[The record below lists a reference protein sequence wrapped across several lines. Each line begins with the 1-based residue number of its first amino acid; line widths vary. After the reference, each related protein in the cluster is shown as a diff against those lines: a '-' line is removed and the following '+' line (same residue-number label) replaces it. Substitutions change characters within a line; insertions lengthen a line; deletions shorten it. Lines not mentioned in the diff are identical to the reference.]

1 MRRRRGISTKTLVAL
16 LSLVLLLGCSLGG
29 TLAWLADS
37 TGPVTNTFTVGDID
51 ITLVETTEDYKIVPG
66 VNIAKDP
73 KVTVEGGSEA
83 CWLFVKVD
91 EANWP
96 EFKEDDGTTRKVK
109 YAIATDW
116 TKLTGV
122 EGVDNVYYRK
132 VDAETAKAGH
142 EYPVLEGNKVTVS
155 NTLTKSEVQGIGT
168 GENAPTLTFTA
179 YAVQQEGVDTPQKA
193 WEIAQDAS
201 VSTT

>member
-73 KVTVEGGSEA
+73 KVTVKANSEA

-109 YAIATDW
+109 YAIAADW

-122 EGVDNVYYRK
+122 EGVDNVYYRQ
-132 VDAETAKAGH
+132 VGASDNVQEFYVLAG
-142 EYPVLEGNKVTVS
+142 NTVTVS
-155 NTLTKSEVQGIGT
+155 STLTK
-168 GENAPTLTFTA
+168 GELQQLTTDPTLTFTA
-179 YAVQQEGVDTPQKA
+179 YAVQQEGVADAKTA
-193 WEIAQDAS
+193 WGIAQDTSA
-201 VSTT
+201 T

>member
-1 MRRRRGISTKTLVAL
+1 MRRRRGVSTKTLVAL

-37 TGPVTNTFTVGDID
+37 TGPVTNTFTVGDIE
-51 ITLVETTEDYKIVPG
+51 IELTETQREYKIVPG
-66 VNIAKDP
+66 VNIDKDP
-73 KVTVEGGSEA
+73 KVTVAAKSEA

-96 EFKEDDGTTRKVK
+96 EFKESDGTTLKVN
-109 YAIATDW
+109 YTIADGW
-116 TKLTGV
+116 TKLENG
-122 EGVDNVYYRK
+122 VYYRR
-132 VDAETAKAGH
+132 VSASTEDKAF
-142 EYPVLEGNKVTVS
+142 PVLDGNKVTVS

-179 YAVQQEGVDTPQKA
+179 YAVQQEGVDTPQEA
-193 WEIAQDAS
+193 WNIAQGAG
-201 VSTT
+201 TT

>member
-1 MRRRRGISTKTLVAL
+1 MRRRHGISTKTLVAL

-51 ITLVETTEDYKIVPG
+51 ITLVETTTDYKIVPG

-73 KVTVEGGSEA
+73 KVTVKANSEA
-83 CWLFVKVD
+83 CWLFVKI
-91 EANWP
+91 EESANWP
-96 EFKEDDGTTRKVK
+96 DELTYT
-109 YAIATDW
+109 IATGW

-122 EGVDNVYYRK
+122 TGVYYRE
-132 VDAETAKAGH
+132 VDAETAKNGDDWQVLAGDNT
-142 EYPVLEGNKVTVS
+142 YPDGVVTVS
-155 NTLTKSEVQGIGT
+155 DTLTKSELQ
-168 GENAPTLTFTA
+168 ELASNNPTLTFTA
-179 YAVQQEGVDTPQKA
+179 YAVQQEGVADAETA

>member
-73 KVTVEGGSEA
+73 KVTVLANSEA
-83 CWLFVKVD
+83 CWLFVKVVED
-91 EANWP
+91 NWP
-96 EFKEDDGTTRKVK
+96 TFTESDGTTTTRKVNYTLAQGWK
-109 YAIATDW
+109 P
-116 TKLTGV
+116 L
-122 EGVDNVYYRK
+122 EGESGVYYRQ
-132 VDAETAKAGH
+132 VSASGKAQ
-142 EYPVLEGNKVTVS
+142 EFYVLAGNEVTVS
-155 NTLTKSEVQGIGT
+155 STLTKSEVQGIGT

-179 YAVQQEGVDTPQKA
+179 YAVQLEGITTASNA
-193 WEIAQDAS
+193 WNEVKPA
-201 VSTT
+201 T

>member
-73 KVTVEGGSEA
+73 KVTVKANSEA
-83 CWLFVKVD
+83 CWLFVKI
-91 EANWP
+91 EESANWP
-96 EFKEDDGTTRKVK
+96 DELT
-109 YAIATDW
+109 YAVATGW
-116 TKLTGV
+116 EEL
-122 EGVDNVYYRK
+122 EGGVYYRQ
-132 VDAETAKAGH
+132 VGASEKAQ
-142 EYPVLEGNKVTVS
+142 EFYVLAGEGVYANGMVTVS
-155 NTLTKSEVQGIGT
+155 DTLTKSELQ
-168 GENAPTLTFTA
+168 ELASNNPTLTFTA
-179 YAVQQEGVDTPQKA
+179 YAVQQEGVANAETA
-193 WEIAQDAS
+193 WGIAQDTSA
-201 VSTT
+201 T

>member
-73 KVTVEGGSEA
+73 KVTVLANSEA
-83 CWLFVKVD
+83 CWLFVKI
-91 EANWP
+91 EESANWP
-96 EFKEDDGTTRKVK
+96 DELTYT
-109 YAIATDW
+109 IAEGW
-116 TKLTGV
+116 TELTGV
-122 EGVDNVYYRK
+122 TGVYYRE
-132 VDAETAKAGH
+132 VDAETAKNGDDWQVLAGDNT
-142 EYPVLEGNKVTVS
+142 YPDGVVTVS
-155 NTLTKSEVQGIGT
+155 DTLTKSELQ
-168 GENAPTLTFTA
+168 ELASNNPTLTFTA
-179 YAVQQEGVDTPQKA
+179 YAVQQEGVDTAEEA
-193 WEIAQDAS
+193 WNIAQGAG
-201 VSTT
+201 TT

>member
-73 KVTVEGGSEA
+73 KVTVLANSEA
-83 CWLFVKVD
+83 CWLFVKI
-91 EANWP
+91 EESANWP
-96 EFKEDDGTTRKVK
+96 DELTYT
-109 YAIATDW
+109 IADDW
-116 TKLTGV
+116 TELTGV
-122 EGVDNVYYRK
+122 TGVYYRE
-132 VDAETAKAGH
+132 VDAETAKNGDNWQVLAGDTT
-142 EYPVLEGNKVTVS
+142 YPDGVVNVS
-155 NTLTKSEVQGIGT
+155 DTLTKGDLQEFASDK
-168 GENAPTLTFTA
+168 PTLTFTA
-179 YAVQQEGVDTPQKA
+179 YAVQREGVDEVVAAWDIAKGAATP
-193 WEIAQDAS
+193 
-201 VSTT
+201 